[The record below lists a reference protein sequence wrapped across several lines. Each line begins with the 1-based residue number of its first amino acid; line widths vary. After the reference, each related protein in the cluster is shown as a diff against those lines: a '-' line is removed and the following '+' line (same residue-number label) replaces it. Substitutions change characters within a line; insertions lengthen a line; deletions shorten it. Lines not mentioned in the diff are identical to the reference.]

1 MISNSHFSAVWCCTC
16 SLHCMVARARA
27 SSSLDFSRF
36 ACEMSNAHAVTTQT
50 LNVTQIIQGFLVS
63 LTMWVPNDVFTISN
77 APTLESG
84 SKQ

>member
-1 MISNSHFSAVWCCTC
+1 MISNSHFSAVWCC
-16 SLHCMVARARA
+16 SLYAHA
-27 SSSLDFSRF
+27 SSSLDFSLPR
-36 ACEMSNAHAVTTQT
+36 EMSNAHGVTTQT

>member
-1 MISNSHFSAVWCCTC
+1 MISNSHFSAVWCC
-16 SLHCMVARARA
+16 SLHAAHA
-27 SSSLDFSRF
+27 SSSDLSRLL
-36 ACEMSNAHAVTTQT
+36 APTCEMSNAHGVTTQT

>member
-1 MISNSHFSAVWCCTC
+1 MISNSHFSAVWCC
-16 SLHCMVARARA
+16 SLRCTRARA

-36 ACEMSNAHAVTTQT
+36 ACEMSNAHGVTTQT
-50 LNVTQIIQGFLVS
+50 LIVTQIIQGFLVS